1 MPPPV
6 DVVPPLSKAFR
17 YSSATDLRCSSV
29 MVCVVIAMSAP
40 PFLPSGGGGVP
51 DLAAQADQVL
61 LPVGGGEDVVFH
73 PGDERLPVA
82 GDPVPRLVEGVVPN
96 RVVVGVGRV
105 RPARDRRHRAHHPG
119 GEDDRPRARLE
130 PVDDLL
136 DGDDGTAGGEEG
148 PLLGPRGPPQPPRAG
163 PGPPLGGG

>member
-1 MPPPV
+1 MPFSVEPTSETHRPISSLPLASPHLGKQTWASSANRSRMLPPV

-29 MVCVVIAMSAP
+29 MVWVVIAMSAP

-82 GDPVPRLVEGVVPN
+82 G
-96 RVVVGVGRV
+96 
-105 RPARDRRHRAHHPG
+105 
-119 GEDDRPRARLE
+119 
-130 PVDDLL
+130 
-136 DGDDGTAGGEEG
+136 
-148 PLLGPRGPPQPPRAG
+148 
-163 PGPPLGGG
+163 